1 MGLFQKK
8 PDPIDQRARD
18 LNSEIVKLE
27 SEIRKLN
34 QQCSETKRI
43 PRFRSANSPATKPAP
58 PAPVAAASEPVFE
71 AVNQTPV
78 KADPI
83 APTPAHFNE
92 LGVRKFDLVGSWKRM
107 TKHVH
112 GPSASNPQLITLLAA
127 GGIRGL
133 RPLRYE
139 KRVARNRFLLLFVV
153 LFLLLWGM
161 VAVFLRTH

>member
-18 LNSEIVKLE
+18 LNSEIAKLE

-34 QQCSETKRI
+34 KQCSDTNRI

-92 LGVRKFDLVGSWKRM
+92 LGVRKFDLAARPRPRAPGSPCLKAIN
-107 TKHVH
+107 KFFYH
-112 GPSASNPQLITLLAA
+112 NFILILIHRRKTESEAC
-127 GGIRGL
+127 
-133 RPLRYE
+133 
-139 KRVARNRFLLLFVV
+139 LFFQ
-153 LFLLLWGM
+153 LFL
-161 VAVFLRTH
+161 